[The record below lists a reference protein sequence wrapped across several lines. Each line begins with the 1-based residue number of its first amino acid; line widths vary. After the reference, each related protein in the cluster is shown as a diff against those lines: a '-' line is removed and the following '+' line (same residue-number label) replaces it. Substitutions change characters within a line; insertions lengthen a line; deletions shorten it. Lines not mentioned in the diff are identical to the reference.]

1 MGGRWFWCL
10 DGWVPGPDYP
20 PPPPPPGI
28 LYQPSSVSIHNAK
41 LYMSGLPKEMGQ
53 DMEQLFSQYSR
64 IITSHI
70 VINQVTYVPRC
81 LDPHPRGGGL
91 PRCLGP
97 Q

>member
-1 MGGRWFWCL
+1 
-10 DGWVPGPDYP
+10 
-20 PPPPPPGI
+20 
-28 LYQPSSVSIHNAK
+28 
-41 LYMSGLPKEMGQ
+41 MSGLPKEMGQ